1 MIYVFQESE
10 KGGEGQIGKWDVL
23 KMECLKID
31 NT

>member
-1 MIYVFQESE
+1 MYFKKVR
-10 KGGEGQIGKWDVL
+10 KGEGQIGKWDVL